1 MAQSFRADHLGSFL
15 RPPEV
20 LKLREQPDADGEQ
33 MRAQLRKLEDEYIV
47 RVLKKQQDLGF
58 HIFTDGEVRRATF
71 MSDFNDAVEGLGE
84 GMSERQW
91 QASGNPKGKPME
103 VHGVVAGKVRAK
115 RRMTA
120 HEVPILKQHSP
131 GAIKMTLPT
140 PNQFPAIMYKKGI
153 SDKVYPT
160 YSEFLWDIVPIFN
173 AEIKAL
179 VNEGIQYIQIDAP
192 RYSYYIDPKWR
203 EFIRLE
209 MGVDP
214 EKALEEAIK
223 VDNATLEGAR
233 KPGVTL
239 AIHLCR
245 GNNRSQW
252 YAQGGY
258 DAIAE
263 KLFTTLKVDKYLL
276 EYDDERSGNF
286 EPLRFLP
293 RGKKVVLGLVSSKL
307 ARMENPKDIVKR
319 IEEAAKIVPLED
331 LSVSPQCGFASTM
344 VGNALTEDEQ
354 WAKMKLIADVAK
366 QVWGTTE

>member
-1 MAQSFRADHLGSFL
+1 MAQAFRADHLGSFL

-20 LKLREQPDADGEQ
+20 LKLREQPGFDTEQ
-33 MRAQLRKLEDEYIV
+33 LHKLEDDYIV
-47 RVLKKQQDLGF
+47 RVLRKQRELGF

-71 MSDFNDAVEGLGE
+71 MSDFNDSVEGVGTEE
-84 GMSERQW
+84 GAQRQW
-91 QASGNPKGKPME
+91 KAVGDKKGKPMD
-103 VHGVVAGKVRAK
+103 VHGLVVDKVRAK

-120 HEVPILKQHSP
+120 HEVTFLKKHSP

-140 PNQFPAIMYKKGI
+140 PNQFPAIMFKKGV
-153 SDKVYPT
+153 STKAYPT

-179 VNEGIQYIQIDAP
+179 VNDGIPYIQIDAP

-214 EKALEEAIK
+214 DQALDEAIR
-223 VDNATLEGAR
+223 VDNATLQGAH
-233 KPGVTL
+233 KDGVTL

-263 KLFTTLKVDKYLL
+263 KLFGTLNVDKYLL

-286 EPLRFLP
+286 DPLRFLP

-307 ARMENPKDIVKR
+307 ARMEDPKDLIKR
-319 IEEAAKIVPLED
+319 IEEASKYVPLED
-331 LSVSPQCGFASTM
+331 LSLSPQCGFASTM
-344 VGNALTEDEQ
+344 VGNMLTEEEQ
-354 WAKMKLIADVAK
+354 WAKLKLVADTARK
-366 QVWGTTE
+366 VWGTTE